1 MPILLGSFK
10 LSDSIDDICDSPYHT
25 PIYGTSLL
33 AVSGTSN
40 IQTLYYDVLGLDQ
53 LPSPVYFSDGINIY
67 YYDSSKG
74 GIVEIICCDC
84 PQCTPTL
91 TPTYIIPTNTPT
103 LTLTST
109 SCSISYC
116 VDANPYYDSYYSGGT
131 FNSNGYWSGSNGYFI
146 FFSSSENSW
155 CLSNTLGGDCLLFG
169 SSPCFDYCPNLCNS
183 FFNYGACPTPT
194 PTPTQYCQPI
204 SIEVAFDCELP
215 LTPTPTLTS
224 TPTETPT
231 PTPTA
236 TEICG
241 GLGIS
246 VVVSFLTPTPTPTK
260 TPTPTP
266 TISPQYNCNFN
277 GSVVFNTFD
286 DYIKCSG
293 SKIFKDCNTGFL
305 YYTTDVVL
313 DPLGNKPDEGYV
325 YQSFVDGVSTCVVY
339 NGFVSDIAGVS
350 TIVLT
355 SILGLESQG
364 SCSQCVIINTPTP
377 TPTLTSTPTPT
388 PSTPTSTCY
397 NYLITN
403 SFIMTENFMYNT
415 CSTGTPTQ
423 QNIEGNSSLTICS
436 SSVPTTNS
444 TFITITN
451 IGLCG

>member
-1 MPILLGSFK
+1 MPIILLGSFK
-10 LSDSIDDICDSPYHT
+10 LDNNIDDICDSPYLT

-40 IQTLYYDVLGLDQ
+40 IQTLYYDVLGLDP

-67 YYDSSKG
+67 YYNSLKG
-74 GIVEIICCDC
+74 GIVEIVCCDC
-84 PQCTPTL
+84 PQCTPTM
-91 TPTYIIPTNTPT
+91 TPTYIRPTNTPT
-103 LTLTST
+103 PTLTPT

-266 TISPQYNCNFN
+266 TVSPQYNCNFD

-286 DYIKCSG
+286 EYIKCSG
-293 SKIFKDCNTGFL
+293 SKRFKECYTGFL

-313 DPLGNKPDEGYV
+313 DPLGNTPDEGYV
-325 YQSFVDGVSTCVVY
+325 YQSFVDGISTCITY
-339 NGFVSDIAGVS
+339 DGFVENIAGIS

-355 SILGLESQG
+355 DILGPESEG
-364 SCSQCVIINTPTP
+364 SCSECIIPTPTPTLTPTQTLTP
-377 TPTLTSTPTPT
+377 TPTLTSTPTLTPT
-388 PSTPTSTCY
+388 KTSTPTPTKT
-397 NYLITN
+397 LTP
-403 SFIMTENFMYNT
+403 
-415 CSTGTPTQ
+415 TPTQ
-423 QNIEGNSSLTICS
+423 TLTQ
-436 SSVPTTNS
+436 T
-444 TFITITN
+444 
-451 IGLCG
+451 GG